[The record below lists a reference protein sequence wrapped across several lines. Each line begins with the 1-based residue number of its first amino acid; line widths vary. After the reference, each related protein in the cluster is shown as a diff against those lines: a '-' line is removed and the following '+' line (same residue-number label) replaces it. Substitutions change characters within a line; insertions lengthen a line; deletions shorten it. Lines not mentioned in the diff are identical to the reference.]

1 MTGNR
6 DGRWA
11 ATIIGGDGRLFCK
24 SNKISAVYNSIIS
37 HIHLHLLLSL
47 GDDEA
52 NRKLIRIGG
61 VASVHME
68 LNDLHASKASRE
80 VESRKTLGF
89 GSSTALISSDP
100 CHGQCCYYPCFSLC
114 RGRKL
119 FLEGGAQMLTCQIFV
134 MIDIPFKFGIS
145 GKPGELSKEF
155 AAAVVLLI
163 CVSIA
168 GFARYWKKSETDE
181 PPPHN
186 AMETVNGGVDL

>member
-1 MTGNR
+1 MAKFYNASCNLVHALIE
-6 DGRWA
+6 DG
-11 ATIIGGDGRLFCK
+11 TFIL
-24 SNKISAVYNSIIS
+24 
-37 HIHLHLLLSL
+37 
-47 GDDEA
+47 
-52 NRKLIRIGG
+52 GG
-61 VASVHME
+61 VTSIPSAISTSKLGISNNAS
-68 LNDLHASKASRE
+68 S
-80 VESRKTLGF
+80 TLGF

-168 GFARYWKKSETDE
+168 GFARSC
-181 PPPHN
+181 
-186 AMETVNGGVDL
+186 GL

>member
-1 MTGNR
+1 MV
-6 DGRWA
+6 DGRQQ
-11 ATIIGGDGRLFCK
+11 
-24 SNKISAVYNSIIS
+24 SSAEMA
-37 HIHLHLLLSL
+37 
-47 GDDEA
+47 DDEA

-68 LNDLHASKASRE
+68 FNDLHASKASRE

-89 GSSTALISSDP
+89 GSSTALISSDH

-134 MIDIPFKFGIS
+134 TIDIAFKFGIS

-168 GFARYWKKSETDE
+168 GFASCLIDEVEDEDGSEDKE
-181 PPPHN
+181 ELFMRLPF
-186 AMETVNGGVDL
+186 A